1 MAKQKQEQV
10 NQSQQPLAVSAK
22 ELAAMLGVSLRQVW
36 RLDSSGM
43 LPNKIRL
50 GGSCKWIRSEIMCW
64 LEHGCPDRQ
73 DWQSIKDNL
82 GNDRGNYAG

>member
-1 MAKQKQEQV
+1 MAKQKEEQV
-10 NQSQQPLAVSAK
+10 NHPQQPLAISAK

-50 GGSCKWIRSEIMCW
+50 GGSCKWIRSEIMSW

-73 DWQSIKDNL
+73 SWQSIKDNL
-82 GNDRGNYAG
+82 GKERGNYAG